1 MARGTGRVDEGGASA
16 GGSAPSSTPST
27 DPTTWSVK
35 ELKQALT
42 EAGVAH
48 GFANEKSELVQLA
61 VDNKVPPP
69 GTKRSS
75 GGGSRPGTGASG
87 ARGGGFP
94 GGGGGIKVTLA
105 SGDACY
111 YDLLGVEK
119 GASESEIKKG
129 YYKAARKWHPDK
141 NPDNPEA
148 ELKFKGISEAYEV
161 LSDPQK
167 RKIYDERGKE
177 GVQMAQNAG
186 NVDIKMVFRL
196 MFGGGAFDDLFGDVC
211 ELPMLKQMLSSMENQ
226 MNGRTEDDRMQN
238 VDRLRRE
245 EDIYCKTLSEKLM
258 TSLER
263 AGKLGVKA
271 FGEEC
276 KKEALEFCEAP
287 GGNELLCMVGY
298 VYSQEGKQH
307 AGRWL
312 GIEGFFAQIQEKAH
326 VASTG
331 ALVLMDAVKTANMA
345 QEMGEGQRGF
355 RSEEQQREME
365 AKMMRSGLNVVW
377 KMGKLLLEE
386 RCRRVCEIMFSKDE
400 RRREALANA
409 LIQMGEI
416 FEDVG
421 EAETKKA
428 AAKAIQNGQRPADGP
443 NIPGM

>member
-1 MARGTGRVDEGGASA
+1 M
-16 GGSAPSSTPST
+16 
-27 DPTTWSVK
+27 
-35 ELKQALT
+35 
-42 EAGVAH
+42 
-48 GFANEKSELVQLA
+48 
-61 VDNKVPPP
+61 
-69 GTKRSS
+69 
-75 GGGSRPGTGASG
+75 
-87 ARGGGFP
+87 
-94 GGGGGIKVTLA
+94 
-105 SGDACY
+105 
-111 YDLLGVEK
+111 
-119 GASESEIKKG
+119 
-129 YYKAARKWHPDK
+129 
-141 NPDNPEA
+141 
-148 ELKFKGISEAYEV
+148 

-345 QEMGEGQRGF
+345 QEMGEGQVCPACLCAYHVYVF
-355 RSEEQQREME
+355 TC
-365 AKMMRSGLNVVW
+365 AC
-377 KMGKLLLEE
+377 
-386 RCRRVCEIMFSKDE
+386 CRARVCLCVCMSCACMHACLHACMHVYMHADTHIHARMYTHMHARVHTHIHLFTHTHLCVSDVQIHTYMHAYIRTYIYADACLTLE
-400 RRREALANA
+400 RVSSGYTHTFMYTHTSMR
-409 LIQMGEI
+409 
-416 FEDVG
+416 V
-421 EAETKKA
+421 
-428 AAKAIQNGQRPADGP
+428 
-443 NIPGM
+443 